1 MINFWHRLY
10 PSIFEGILP
19 RDSYLYHFQKE
30 YNEATMHDLM
40 MIFKS
45 IGLFITEWVLI
56 LVFYITGIYSLVF
69 FQEIFLDINAW
80 PLPSMVRSLVM
91 ILWATIPVA
100 VVAFVINKYFL
111 QIPKRLFWM
120 LQAAFVVTVWL
131 GLTINIWIATW

>member
-1 MINFWHRLY
+1 
-10 PSIFEGILP
+10 
-19 RDSYLYHFQKE
+19 
-30 YNEATMHDLM
+30 MHDLM